1 MIVHTLADQLLLQL
15 LMDSLYTLLSH
26 YRQEICMKKFDAEKI
41 FFYKMA
47 AL

>member
-1 MIVHTLADQLLLQL
+1 MLCFHIKDTLK
-15 LMDSLYTLLSH
+15 
-26 YRQEICMKKFDAEKI
+26 ICMKKFGAEKI